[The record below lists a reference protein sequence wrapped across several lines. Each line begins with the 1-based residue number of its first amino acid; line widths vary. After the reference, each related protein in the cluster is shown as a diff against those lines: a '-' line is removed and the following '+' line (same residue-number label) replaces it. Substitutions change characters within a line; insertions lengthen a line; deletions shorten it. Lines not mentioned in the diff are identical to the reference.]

1 MNEHSAYEFSTYGTR
16 YGGSILASTHLLTWT
31 HFDPHVFPGLTL
43 TSVTAVHSIRLFAD
57 DYSILER

>member
-1 MNEHSAYEFSTYGTR
+1 MD
-16 YGGSILASTHLLTWT
+16 LTMDAEDAELVVET
-31 HFDPHVFPGLTL
+31 AAAPAATHVFPGLTL